1 MIKSYF
7 KVTLRS
13 LLKNKSTFTINMVGL
28 STGLAGIIMIF
39 LWVNDEISIDK
50 FHQNDEQLYQ
60 VMEVS
65 EANDAIN
72 TTIQTQGLLAETMA
86 KDLPEIEAATT
97 FFSVTNEGYEFNLK
111 TTDEKI
117 IKAGAVFA
125 DEAFF
130 KIFSYNLIEGNSSQV
145 LTEKESVVI
154 SKSLSEKLY
163 GEGTNAVGKPFEC
176 SFFGNDITAT
186 VTGVIADVPAN
197 SSQQFDFVLT
207 KATLFEV
214 VPNFKE
220 WGNEGTNTFL
230 QLKVG
235 TNITAFNKKIKNF
248 VHAYSNDTRFTLFV
262 RSYSDAYLYDTYEN
276 GVQAGGRIDYVKL
289 FSVIGLFILSI
300 ACINFVNL
308 STATASKREKEIG
321 IKKAVGSSRG
331 SLIAQ
336 FLIESV
342 MTVLVSLVIAVLLVV
357 LLLPQFNEITE
368 KSISLNFDPITIAL
382 LFFGAVLTGVISGYY
397 PAFYLSG
404 ITTIEILKGKVKTS
418 FSELVARKGLVVFQF
433 TISLFLIVS
442 VLAVYNQISF
452 IQNMNLGYERDNVVY
467 LDMGEKP
474 EVFIAEAKEFPGV
487 MNASSIN
494 GAIAQSGDNANTS
507 GLNWEGRDPKK
518 PIVYSVKTVDYD
530 LIETLG
536 IEMAEGRSFSR
547 EFGAEG
553 EKLIFNET
561 AIKTMGIKNP
571 IGKKINMWGEEKTI
585 VGVTKDF
592 FANSVHEEI
601 PPIVMRFD
609 PSRTSEFVVKIAA
622 GKEKQTIKQLSELY
636 AEFNPGFPFNYA
648 FMDEKYNQLYA
659 SEQRVATLSKY
670 FAGLAILISCLGL
683 FGLAMFNAKQRAKEI
698 GIRKV
703 LGASVGKVVIMLS
716 KDFVKLAVIA
726 VFIAFPISWYALTQ
740 WLDNYAYKADLS
752 IMTFVLSFAGIV
764 IITLLTVS
772 YQAIKAALANPVE
785 SLKSE

>member
-1 MIKSYF
+1 
-7 KVTLRS
+7 
-13 LLKNKSTFTINMVGL
+13 MVGL

-622 GKEKQTIKQLSELY
+622 EKEKQTIKQLSELY